1 MNCKPLLIGA
11 ATVIGIAHL
20 GVLGHL
26 LQVLKEDNKVIM
38 PSINLPT
45 GPYSSYKVNVNKQG
59 YQLQYNANDPKVM
72 RSRRVLDLNEAK
84 NRDSGFFKPA
94 EKSIEDRR
102 EYETHEYTMDGYRN
116 TGEGGPVGSG
126 KSGELT
132 AKQVECIK
140 AAGSGES
147 TGAMIGASVA
157 GSVAPA
163 LTAIPYVGWLAS
175 GWAVMFGQDKG
186 AELGGTVATVLKDC
200 DA

>member
-72 RSRRVLDLNEAK
+72 KSRRVLDLNEAR
-84 NRDSGFFKPA
+84 NRRADFSSQQRNQLK
-94 EKSIEDRR
+94 IEENMKHMNTLWMDTGIQVRAVPLNR
-102 EYETHEYTMDGYRN
+102 E
-116 TGEGGPVGSG
+116 S
-126 KSGELT
+126 
-132 AKQVECIK
+132 
-140 AAGSGES
+140 
-147 TGAMIGASVA
+147 
-157 GSVAPA
+157 
-163 LTAIPYVGWLAS
+163 
-175 GWAVMFGQDKG
+175 
-186 AELGGTVATVLKDC
+186 
-200 DA
+200 